1 MLGFATLTPTYDQVV
16 MMRIRFLHTLLL
28 VTALTLCSAQLHAY
42 PIDAYPETGIA
53 RLEGYRLSQLDK
65 RGLNRLPSGALLK
78 TTRIQLRLTGHPDF
92 AIPAPDDVLTR
103 KIVALLGADA
113 RNYSVSVLDLSDPAQ
128 PLYAEHNADVQ
139 RNPGSVGKIM
149 VALALFQALA
159 DLYPDDIAARQRV
172 LKNTQVTADE
182 FIHTDS
188 HTVPFWLP
196 EDGAMPRRPLRE
208 GDTANLWS
216 YLDWALSA
224 SSNAAASMVIKQLVL
239 LRHFGKDYPP
249 TLEQEE
255 AYFRAST
262 PKERSELLLDSLLTP
277 LTRNGLD
284 KDALRQG
291 SFFTAQGKR
300 RIAGTNSTSTTREL
314 LRYLVLLE
322 QGKLVDAWSSLE
334 IKRLLY
340 MTQRRIRYAS
350 SPALEDAAVYF
361 KSGSLFR
368 CKPEP
373 GFVCRKYQGN
383 VDNWMNSV
391 AIVEAPAGAPRQFYM
406 VALTSNVLKKNSA
419 VEHQTFATR
428 LHALLR
434 DWIRDGRSAPA
445 GSK

>member
-1 MLGFATLTPTYDQVV
+1 MTWVKHMLRSPHSLLLAIALAMSPGFAL
-16 MMRIRFLHTLLL
+16 
-28 VTALTLCSAQLHAY
+28 AY

-53 RLEGYRLSQLDK
+53 RLEGYRISQTDK
-65 RGLNRLPSGALLK
+65 RSYNLLPPGALLK
-78 TTRIQLRLTGHPDF
+78 TEQIRLRLTEHANL
-92 AIPAPDDVLTR
+92 AIPTADATLTR
-103 KIVALLGADA
+103 KIIALLGADA
-113 RNYSVSVLDLSDPAQ
+113 RNYSVSVLDLSDPTQ

-172 LKNTQVTADE
+172 LKNSQVTADA

-188 HTVPFWLP
+188 HTVPFWLA
-196 EDGAMPRRPLRE
+196 EDGSMPRRALRE

-239 LRHFGKDYPP
+239 LRHFGTDYPP
-249 TLEQEE
+249 TLEQEQ
-255 AYFRAST
+255 AYFREST
-262 PKERSELLLDSLLTP
+262 PKERSDLLLDSLLTP

-284 KDALRQG
+284 KETLRQG
-291 SFFTAQGKR
+291 SFFTAEGKR

-314 LRYLVLLE
+314 LHYLVLME

-350 SPALEDAAVYF
+350 SPALADAAVYF

-368 CKPEP
+368 CKPEA
-373 GFVCRKYQGN
+373 GFVCKKYQGN

-391 AIVEAPAGAPRQFYM
+391 AIVESPAGAPRQFYM
-406 VALTSNVLKKNSA
+406 VALTSNVLRKNSA

-428 LHALLR
+428 LHALMR
-434 DWIRDGRSAPA
+434 GWRSAPA

>member
-1 MLGFATLTPTYDQVV
+1 MNRCLKRVFLGS
-16 MMRIRFLHTLLL
+16 
-28 VTALTLCSAQLHAY
+28 ALSVCLGHAYAY
-42 PIDAYPETGIA
+42 PIDAYPETGIG
-53 RLEGYRLSQLDK
+53 RLEGYRISQTDK
-65 RGLNRLPSGALLK
+65 RGYNKLPSGALLK
-78 TTRIQLRLTGHPDF
+78 TEQIQLRLTEHPDF
-92 AIPAPDDVLTR
+92 TIPAPDAALTR
-103 KIVALLGADA
+103 KIIGLLGADA
-113 RNYSVSVLDLSDPAQ
+113 RNYSVSVLDLSDPTK
-128 PLYAEHNADVQ
+128 PLYAEHNADVH
-139 RNPGSVGKIM
+139 RNPGSVGKLM

-159 DLYPDDIAARQRV
+159 DLYPDDIAARQYV
-172 LKNTQVTADE
+172 LMKTLVTADT

-188 HTVPFWLP
+188 HTVPFWHP
-196 EDGAMPRRPLRE
+196 EDGSMPRRPLVE
-208 GDTANLWS
+208 GDSANLWS

-239 LRHFGKDYPP
+239 LRHFGTHYPP
-249 TLEQEE
+249 TLEQER
-255 AYFRAST
+255 AYFREST
-262 PKERSELLLDSLLTP
+262 AQERSDLLLDSLITP

-284 KDALRQG
+284 KENLRQG
-291 SFFTAQGKR
+291 SFFTAEGKR
-300 RIAGTNSTSTTREL
+300 RIAGTNSTCTTREL

-350 SPALEDAAVYF
+350 SPALENAAVYF

-368 CKPEP
+368 CKPEE
-373 GFVCRKYQGN
+373 GFVCKKYQGN

-391 AIVEAPAGAPRQFYM
+391 AIVESPAGKPRQFYL

-434 DWIRDGRSAPA
+434 DWRSAPA